1 MICRSQVKQMT
12 SEKLLLI
19 DDDTELCALLEEYLT
34 DEGFQIDTCH
44 HGIEGADMARS
55 GNYELIVLDVMLP
68 GANGF
73 EVLQSVRK
81 ESEVPVL
88 MLTARS
94 DEVDRIVGLEIG
106 ADDYLGKPFNPR
118 ELVARIRAVL
128 RRIKKDVNT
137 KGQGSENRRLCVGEI
152 EMELLSRRVTRGGV
166 EIELTAAEFA
176 LLKALLSSPGEVIGR
191 EELNRQVLGRD
202 YSPDDRSIDVHV
214 SKLRRKLGAAA
225 GATNPIKS
233 IRGEGYVYATDDMA
247 PSEH

>member
-1 MICRSQVKQMT
+1 MT

-34 DEGFQIDTCH
+34 DEGFGIDTCH

-55 GNYELIVLDVMLP
+55 GDYALIVLDVMLP

-73 EVLQSVRK
+73 EVLQKIRK
-81 ESEVPVL
+81 QSEVPVV

-118 ELVARIRAVL
+118 ELVARIRAIL
-128 RRIKKDVNT
+128 RRIKKEGSAQ
-137 KGQGSENRRLCVGEI
+137 GQGSENRRLCVGGI
-152 EMELLSRRVTRGGV
+152 EMELLSRRVMRSGA
-166 EIELTAAEFA
+166 EIELTAAEFS
-176 LLKALLSSPGEVIGR
+176 LLRTLLSSPGEVVSR
-191 EELNRQVLGRD
+191 EELNREVLGRD

-214 SKLRRKLGAAA
+214 SKLRKKLGSAA
-225 GATNPIKS
+225 GAANPIKS
-233 IRGEGYVYATDDMA
+233 IRGEGYVYATDDMT
-247 PSEH
+247 PSR

>member
-1 MICRSQVKQMT
+1 MT

-19 DDDTELCALLEEYLT
+19 DDDTELCTLLGEYLV

-44 HGIEGADMARS
+44 DGPGGADLAGS
-55 GNYELIVLDVMLP
+55 GDYDLVVLDVMLP

-73 EVLQSVRK
+73 EVLQRIRK
-81 ESEVPVL
+81 ESGVPVL

-128 RRIKKDVNT
+128 RRMKNDRRT
-137 KGQGSENRRLCVGEI
+137 RGQDPEARRLRVGEI
-152 EMELLSRRVTRGGV
+152 EMELLSRRVIRNDE
-166 EIELTAAEFA
+166 EIELTAAEFN
-176 LLKALLSSPGEVIGR
+176 LLRALLSSPGEVVGR
-191 EELNRQVLGRD
+191 EELNRVVLGRD

-214 SKLRRKLGAAA
+214 SKLRKKLGSAPGAA
-225 GATNPIKS
+225 NPIKS
-233 IRGEGYVYATDDMA
+233 IRGEGYVYATADTA
-247 PSEH
+247 QRKES